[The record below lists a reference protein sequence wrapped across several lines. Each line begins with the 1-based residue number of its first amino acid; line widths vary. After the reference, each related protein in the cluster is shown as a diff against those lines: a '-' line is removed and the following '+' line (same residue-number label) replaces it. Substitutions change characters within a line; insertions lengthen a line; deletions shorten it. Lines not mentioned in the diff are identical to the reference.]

1 MQLASTSSYAPSKP
15 NGAVILPTP
24 DETLIDAI
32 IDGDKSALRELY
44 ARHRDS
50 LTRFLTR
57 LTRKP
62 TLAEEIINEVFL
74 VVWQRADEFKG
85 HSRVSTWLI
94 GIARHKAMSAFR
106 RHREVQLDHDF
117 AMTIEDPS
125 DNAAVEMDK
134 QDRRKVLEQ
143 CLALLPAAQREV
155 IDLFYFQDE
164 PIQAVAERT
173 GVPLST
179 VKTRMFYART
189 RMAELLKEAGVDRA
203 WL

>member
-1 MQLASTSSYAPSKP
+1 MQFASTSSYGRSKP

-24 DETLIDAI
+24 DEALIDSI

-44 ARHRDS
+44 ARHRET

-62 TLAEEIINEVFL
+62 TLAEEIVNEVFL

-106 RHREVQLDHDF
+106 RDRDVQLDADF

-125 DNAAVEMDK
+125 DNAAAEMDK
-134 QDRRKVLEQ
+134 QDR
-143 CLALLPAAQREV
+143 
-155 IDLFYFQDE
+155 
-164 PIQAVAERT
+164 
-173 GVPLST
+173 S
-179 VKTRMFYART
+179 
-189 RMAELLKEAGVDRA
+189 
-203 WL
+203 